1 MHFNISFVGV
11 LILLTMIVAAMC
23 VPTSVLAK
31 NSELNNKVK
40 RSSNNKSHTSQLAAI
55 NRESFNDFSPNN
67 KNSNVDIP
75 SVPKSNTAS
84 SLSTAGLSDSN
95 QRQDEQQQQLQHHA
109 LIPAPVLQKRGIN
122 SQLLY
127 GGGDLYSNPIQSS
140 IPLANGGGVG
150 VVGGGGGSVWTDEI
164 DPPLMYSDLQDLQD
178 EYPRGQYRNNNKGYD
193 NLQNILNS
201 EAYLDPFAMP
211 VQYSGRYYGVDRKK
225 RSNNKLN
232 KYDMRLKRESKLTP
246 ADMLALVALV
256 EAGERS
262 RKESEPDTYTIPETY
277 FQAPKSYYPNSQL
290 SAASSNNNNNYN
302 NNYEYQNNNEDNDMS
317 NSWVEPSIV
326 DYYGV
331 PYNVETLP
339 KYEIAR
345 EHKYGIN
352 RYPSKRFMVSKKK
365 RSLGSARY
373 LADAIPV
380 ASITP
385 DRYAKLTKSQK
396 YF

>member
-1 MHFNISFVGV
+1 MQFLISFTVV
-11 LILLTMIVAAMC
+11 LILLAMIVAGMC

-40 RSSNNKSHTSQLAAI
+40 RSSTDKTHLSQVADV
-55 NRESFNDFSPNN
+55 NRENFNDFTTNN
-67 KNSNVDIP
+67 KNSNVESLSAP
-75 SVPKSNTAS
+75 TSNTAT
-84 SLSTAGLSDSN
+84 SLNTALSD
-95 QRQDEQQQQLQHHA
+95 QHQQQQQQQLEQQQQHA
-109 LIPAPVLQKRGIN
+109 SVSAPILKKRGVN
-122 SQLLY
+122 SQLMY
-127 GGGDLYSNPIQSS
+127 GGADLYNNA
-140 IPLANGGGVG
+140 IPSAALTSGGGVW
-150 VVGGGGGSVWTDEI
+150 SDEI

-178 EYPRGQYRNNNKGYD
+178 EYPRGQYRGGNKGYD

-201 EAYLDPFAMP
+201 ETYLEPFAMP
-211 VQYSGRYYGVDRKK
+211 VQYSGRYYGGDRKK

-232 KYDMRLKRESKLTP
+232 KYDLRLKRESKLTP

-262 RKESEPDTYTIPETY
+262 RKDSEPDTYNIPETY
-277 FQAPKSYYPNSQL
+277 FPAPKSYYP
-290 SAASSNNNNNYN
+290 ASNLNPNINNNN
-302 NNYEYQNNNEDNDMS
+302 NNYEYQNSDDNDIS

-331 PYNVETLP
+331 PYNVDVLP

-352 RYPSKRFMVSKKK
+352 RYPTKRFMVSKKK
-365 RSLGSARY
+365 RSLASGRY
-373 LADAIPV
+373 LTESIPV
-380 ASITP
+380 GSISP
-385 DRYAKLTKSQK
+385 GRYAQFSRSQK